1 MYSTLIT
8 AVALFA
14 APALAAFAVN
24 DPELTQ
30 CGTSKISWEKTEGP
44 YNVIAVSAA
53 DPCGEPLVEI
63 GDFEGSSIQW
73 KATIPAGTIVQISIA
88 DASDDEAWS
97 KNITVAASDDS
108 SCLTSTSVTSTSTTT
123 GSTTGSTTG
132 GSTTS
137 STTDSTDS
145 DNTDGTT
152 GGGVE
157 AVGAANAGSNR
168 FLDSAAPSARQASVP
183 IMALSA
189 IAAVAALAL

>member
-24 DPELTQ
+24 DPELKQ
-30 CGTSKISWEKTEGP
+30 CGTSKISWEKTQGP

-73 KATIPAGTIVQISIA
+73 KATIPAGTIVQISVA

-97 KNITVAASDDS
+97 KNITVAASDDA
-108 SCLTSTSVTSTSTTT
+108 SCLTSTSVTPGSTTTT
-123 GSTTGSTTG
+123 GSTTDSTTG

-137 STTDSTDS
+137 STTDSTD
-145 DNTDGTT
+145 TDGTT
-152 GGGVE
+152 GSGVE